1 MFLKNSIVNNNAKNE
16 SWKSNSRRGIIQWLK
31 VVIYVQPHYS
41 LNTPTQKNKLF
52 VLKITIAS
60 WGAVIITSFSFS
72 FFRSGFVSGLFI
84 PKFLFFSQNIYI
96 KKKKKQLN
104 ITFVFLKNS
113 IVNNNAKNESWKSNS
128 RRGIIQNKECKGLV
142 FSHFRLFL
150 LSPLHDFPPFI
161 GQRPFRRTCGWFF
174 SACFPL
180 RAFVRFH
187 LLFVTFSV
195 FSLRLSSLRQ

>member
-1 MFLKNSIVNNNAKNE
+1 MYNHTIPLT
-16 SWKSNSRRGIIQWLK
+16 
-31 VVIYVQPHYS
+31 H
-41 LNTPTQKNKLF
+41 TPTQKNKLF

-72 FFRSGFVSGLFI
+72 FFRSGFVSGLFVL
-84 PKFLFFSQNIYI
+84 KFLFFRSIYTF
-96 KKKKKQLN
+96 KKKNQLN

-150 LSPLHDFPPFI
+150 LSPFHDFYPFI
-161 GQRPFRRTCGWFF
+161 YDFHPFIYVFNSVVNTKLPSSTISW
-174 SACFPL
+174 
-180 RAFVRFH
+180 
-187 LLFVTFSV
+187 VTFVLWGLVTLTGRKYTKYLGLCISV
-195 FSLRLSSLRQ
+195 KKFLSAFTYSLLNLG